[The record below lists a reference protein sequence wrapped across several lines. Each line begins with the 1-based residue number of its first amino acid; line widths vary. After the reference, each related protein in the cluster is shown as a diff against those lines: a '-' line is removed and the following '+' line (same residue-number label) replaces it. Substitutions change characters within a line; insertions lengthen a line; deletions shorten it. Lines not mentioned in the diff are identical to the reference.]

1 MNQIDQHIEA
11 QLKAAWQAIFEGKNQ
26 SQIPEDKPF
35 GHDNRFPDEPHNP
48 WHILIGFVAGIVV
61 AVAAR
66 LIFH

>member
-1 MNQIDQHIEA
+1 MNPIDPRTEA

-26 SQIPEDKPF
+26 PRIPEDKPL

-66 LIFH
+66 LIFQ

>member
-26 SQIPEDKPF
+26 LQIPEGKPL
-35 GHDNRFPDEPHNP
+35 GHDRRFPDEPHSP